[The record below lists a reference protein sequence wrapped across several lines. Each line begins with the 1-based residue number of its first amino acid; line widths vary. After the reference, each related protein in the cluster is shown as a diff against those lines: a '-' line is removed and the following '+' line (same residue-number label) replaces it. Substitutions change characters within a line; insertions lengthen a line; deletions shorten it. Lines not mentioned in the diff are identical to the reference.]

1 MANDYKSVNALS
13 RAYDIGYDDGFQ
25 QGRAEAVDL
34 LKGIV
39 LDLDR
44 CNHYD
49 MYNELMY
56 QSVKVDDVIE
66 VIEQIKE
73 QKNEQRKR
81 YTRN

>member
-1 MANDYKSVNALS
+1 MMKTDAKNVSALCH
-13 RAYDIGYDDGFQ
+13 AYDLGKNAGIS
-25 QGRAEAVDL
+25 ETLDL
-34 LKGIV
+34 LKGII

-66 VIEQIKE
+66 VIEQMKE
-73 QKNEQRKR
+73 QKND
-81 YTRN
+81 TL